1 MIKGNIGLRRGG
13 KSKSQTQAADQGA
26 AVSSPPPESIAMTLR
41 LGKLLNDASETLAYS
56 QVGRTGDRPSLGWS
70 DQQIR
75 LLAIWNAGGFNLAR

>member
-1 MIKGNIGLRRGG
+1 MLW
-13 KSKSQTQAADQGA
+13 
-26 AVSSPPPESIAMTLR
+26 

-56 QVGRTGDRPSLGWS
+56 QSGRTGDRPSLDWS